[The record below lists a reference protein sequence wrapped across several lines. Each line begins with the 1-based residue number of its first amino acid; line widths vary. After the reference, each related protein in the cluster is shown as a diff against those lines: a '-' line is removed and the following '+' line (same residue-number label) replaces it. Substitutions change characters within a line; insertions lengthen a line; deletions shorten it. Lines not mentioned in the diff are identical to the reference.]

1 MLRARLIQG
10 TADDLLL
17 LDVHHIAFDGWS
29 LKILLADLG
38 SAYVGEELPPA
49 PGYEAYRRYLDGV
62 DLEAQ
67 RLYWSEVY
75 ARCPQPLDI
84 LTDAA
89 TPADLGELSTIRTLL
104 APHVAQGLTS
114 LARSR
119 QATLFH
125 TYLTAVSIL
134 LQKFTMSDDIII
146 GVPSDGRCSVELE
159 EVVGMCVN
167 TLAMRTNPSDDV
179 VVGDLLEDI
188 RDRAI
193 AAYAHQDYP
202 YDAVVSDL
210 VGRGLPPGQPL
221 VQVLLAFNQAPSVP
235 DFDGQDVM
243 LRVPQGR
250 GAKFDLEFTVTT
262 GPASHE
268 IGIEYRSAV
277 LADETAELLLT
288 YLKAILTHLPAQVDS
303 LVADIDLAP
312 DQPFEIG
319 THSDAL
325 PTSIS

>member
-1 MLRARLIQG
+1 M
-10 TADDLLL
+10 
-17 LDVHHIAFDGWS
+17 
-29 LKILLADLG
+29 
-38 SAYVGEELPPA
+38 
-49 PGYEAYRRYLDGV
+49 
-62 DLEAQ
+62 
-67 RLYWSEVY
+67 
-75 ARCPQPLDI
+75 
-84 LTDAA
+84 
-89 TPADLGELSTIRTLL
+89 
-104 APHVAQGLTS
+104 
-114 LARSR
+114 
-119 QATLFH
+119 
-125 TYLTAVSIL
+125 
-134 LQKFTMSDDIII
+134 
-146 GVPSDGRCSVELE
+146 
-159 EVVGMCVN
+159 
-167 TLAMRTNPSDDV
+167 
-179 VVGDLLEDI
+179 
-188 RDRAI
+188 
-193 AAYAHQDYP
+193 
-202 YDAVVSDL
+202 
-210 VGRGLPPGQPL
+210 
-221 VQVLLAFNQAPSVP
+221 P